1 MNERE
6 KNNRRRGHIP
16 LRRTSSLAWSPF
28 CMNLSLSISIES
40 LTSGMSLASD
50 KFETRPSLRPVGT
63 SYAGPF
69 ACIWW
74 IDQNGEVY
82 KERSEG
88 FHVFFFVTKDI
99 ASRAAKATMSA
110 HETTPGHAASTS
122 ALTASIIS
130 NPLTPSCPN
139 ANFSEIAPLSTRIE
153 PSHPWKCVLKTS
165 EGKQWRRRKVA
176 LYLDKAIVKMEA
188 EKYGWEVWVGK
199 RSSRDNSFDD
209 WLGLRACIGVK
220 PDFEISNRDAEENY
234 DQRQS

>member
-1 MNERE
+1 MKSLLHELIFKYLYRVTNIRHVLSQRQVRNPTVSPPGWHLIRRSIRLLYDESIKTE
-6 KNNRRRGHIP
+6 K
-16 LRRTSSLAWSPF
+16 
-28 CMNLSLSISIES
+28 
-40 LTSGMSLASD
+40 
-50 KFETRPSLRPVGT
+50 
-63 SYAGPF
+63 
-69 ACIWW
+69 CIKK
-74 IDQNGEVY
+74 DQKV
-82 KERSEG
+82 
-88 FHVFFFVTKDI
+88 FMFFFFVTKDI